1 MLEHVRAPRLVATDV
16 DGTLLGADDVP
27 SPRTRAVLAR
37 MIDAGVPLVLA
48 TGRPPRWVRSV
59 CDAVG
64 VHGLVV
70 AANGA
75 VLYDAAADRVLD
87 AATLDPPDVAAVV
100 DGLHEVVPGCGVA
113 VERVG
118 RHAADTE
125 PTPFVCEAGYRPL
138 WAPVDV
144 EVSHDELVSRP
155 VIKVLARHEDLAS
168 DAMAVLALERV
179 GHLVDITYSAL
190 GGLIE
195 CSVRGVTKAFG
206 LARAAERLD
215 VDAADVLAFGD
226 MPNDLPML
234 AWAGHGV
241 SVANGHP
248 EVLAA
253 AAEVTTSNLDDGV
266 ASVLERWF

>member
-1 MLEHVRAPRLVATDV
+1 MRAPRLVATDV

-48 TGRPPRWVRSV
+48 TGRPPRWVPPV

-75 VLYDAAADRVLD
+75 VLYDAAADRILE
-87 AATLDPPDVAAVV
+87 AATLDPADLATVV
-100 DGLHEVVPGCGVA
+100 DGLHDAVPGCGIA
-113 VERVG
+113 VERVARG
-118 RHAADTE
+118 AFDALAE
-125 PTPFVCEAGYRPL
+125 QLVCEADYRPL
-138 WAPVDV
+138 WASVDA
-144 EVSHDELVSRP
+144 EVPSDELVARP
-155 VIKVLARHEDLAS
+155 VTKVLARHPTLSS
-168 DAMAVLALERV
+168 DAMAAAAEREV
-179 GHLVDITYSAL
+179 GHLVDITFSAL
-190 GGLIE
+190 GGLVE

-206 LARAAERLD
+206 LAAAAGRLG

-226 MPNDLPML
+226 MPNDLTML
-234 AWAGHGV
+234 RWAGHGV